1 MRKHFFQQW
10 RQFWQQRNGRE
21 RSLLMLAAGV
31 IALALLYLVLLDPA
45 LAGRAKL
52 QLQIPQLR
60 QHVAEMSALSAQ
72 HTKLAAGL
80 SQILDPVSR
89 EVLEKS
95 LAARGIQTQNLSVSD
110 DMVRLQITT
119 VEYAQLMAW
128 LVEMQK
134 TAKLTVEEARLNALP
149 ESGQVNV
156 NLTLKQQRSGT

>member
-1 MRKHFFQQW
+1 MREHFLQQW
-10 RQFWQQRNGRE
+10 TLFWQQRNGRE

-31 IALALLYLVLLDPA
+31 IALALLYLLLLDPA

-52 QLQIPQLR
+52 QQQIPQLR
-60 QHVAEMSALSAQ
+60 QQVAEMSALSGQ
-72 HTKLAAGL
+72 HTKLEAGL